1 MSAHRRKM
9 LPWCWA
15 LILVVAPHCV
25 QAIINPSLQPRDL
38 FERHDVVLELKVASV
53 DAQKQTATLQ
63 VVQVIKGAFDPKTV
77 TVSASGE
84 GLKLAFESL
93 AKVGSPVVAYV
104 GQSRRKPDKILTYT
118 GGAGEWQA
126 GQKDARDPSLW
137 QWTERIDP
145 LAAGGGMAGT
155 FNGAIDRLVEMML
168 DQKRGHYY
176 FPVTPQMQ
184 CREAVMIGKFKN
196 AVRGVALY
204 DIDGDGRLDVY
215 AASGEGD
222 RVFLQRGKLE
232 FDDATEAL
240 GLRNLKSPSVNFAD
254 VNADGYPDLL
264 AGAVIYLG
272 NGKRFNASE
281 LLPKDAAA
289 NLLCAA
295 FVEINGDGYP
305 DVVISKIG
313 GGLHVF
319 LNPGAKGGSFIDA
332 TAAMG
337 LDQESCGASQT
348 GYFSAGDWNR
358 DGRTDLLYATRK
370 GLLLSQ
376 AEKGRFSPMD
386 LNIELDARFDDKGEE
401 LPQTLAGA
409 CGLAPLWRPD
419 RLDLAVC
426 LETKIRWLGE
436 DAGTLRNLTGYGNE
450 IQAGSSSM
458 FPVIAEDLNADGL
471 VDLYVGSRK
480 PAQNALYLSRGY
492 GSFTT
497 AVSHKPDIFVGESH
511 ERGAW
516 ALAAGDAD
524 GDGVNDLLVGCADGS
539 LLLIPNDSLR
549 LREPKEHPTS
559 DQALLAKAGILSV
572 SVRGKHGV
580 LGARVTLAD
589 AQGRIVGMRDI
600 GSNIATGCRGPDT
613 VNLAVRETGPQVLTV
628 RFSDGKT
635 QTRPVELRSAAHL
648 TLVVER
654 DASTAGK

>member
-1 MSAHRRKM
+1 MPAHLRKI
-9 LPWCWA
+9 LFWCWA
-15 LILVVAPHCV
+15 LILFVAPHCA

-38 FERHDVVLELKVASV
+38 FERHDVVLELKVALI

-63 VVQVIKGAFDPKTV
+63 VLQVIKGAFAPKTV

-84 GLKLAFESL
+84 DLKLAFESL

-104 GQSRRKPDKILTYT
+104 GGSPRKPDKILSYT
-118 GGAGEWQA
+118 GGPGEWQV
-126 GQKDARDPSLW
+126 GQKDARDPSIW

-155 FNGAIDRLVEMML
+155 FNGATDRLVEMML
-168 DQKRGHYY
+168 DKKRGHYY
-176 FPVTPQMQ
+176 FPVTPQIQ
-184 CREAVMIGKFKN
+184 CREAVTICKFKS

-215 AASGEGD
+215 AASEEGD
-222 RVFLQRGKLE
+222 RVFLQRGNLKFE
-232 FDDATEAL
+232 DATEAL
-240 GLRNLKSPSVNFAD
+240 GLQNLKNPSVNFAD

-264 AGAVIYLG
+264 AGA
-272 NGKRFNASE
+272 
-281 LLPKDAAA
+281 
-289 NLLCAA
+289 C
-295 FVEINGDGYP
+295 
-305 DVVISKIG
+305 
-313 GGLHVF
+313 
-319 LNPGAKGGSFIDA
+319 
-332 TAAMG
+332 
-337 LDQESCGASQT
+337 C
-348 GYFSAGDWNR
+348 
-358 DGRTDLLYATRK
+358 
-370 GLLLSQ
+370 
-376 AEKGRFSPMD
+376 
-386 LNIELDARFDDKGEE
+386 
-401 LPQTLAGA
+401 
-409 CGLAPLWRPD
+409 LAPLWRPD
-419 RLDLAVC
+419 RLDLGVC

-516 ALAAGDAD
+516 SLAAGDAD
-524 GDGVNDLLVGCADGS
+524 GNGVNDLLVGCADGS

-559 DQALLAKAGILSV
+559 DQTLLAKAGILSV
-572 SVRGKHGV
+572 NVRGKHGV

-589 AQGRIVGMRDI
+589 AQGRIVGMRDL

-613 VNLAVRETGPQVLTV
+613 VNLAVREPGPHVLTV

-648 TLVVER
+648 ALVVER
-654 DASTAGK
+654 DASTPGK

>member
-1 MSAHRRKM
+1 MPAHLRKR
-9 LPWCWA
+9 LFCCWS
-15 LILVVAPHCV
+15 LILLVAPYCA
-25 QAIINPSLQPRDL
+25 QAIINPSLQPGDL
-38 FERHDVVLELKVASV
+38 FERYDDVLELKFTAV
-53 DAQKQTATLQ
+53 DAEKGTAALQ
-63 VVQVIKGAFDPKTV
+63 VLQVIKGTFAPKTV
-77 TVSASGE
+77 TVSVSGE
-84 GLKLAFESL
+84 DVKAAFESQ
-93 AKVGSPVVAYV
+93 AKVDSPVVAYV
-104 GQSRRKPDKILTYT
+104 GQSRRKSGKILLYT
-118 GGAGEWQA
+118 GGSGQWQVGE
-126 GQKDARDPSLW
+126 KDARDPAIW
-137 QWTERIDP
+137 QWTERLDP

-155 FNGAIDRLVEMML
+155 FNGATDRLVEMML
-168 DQKRGHYY
+168 DKKRDHYY

-184 CREAVMIGKFKN
+184 CREAVTICKFKS

-215 AASGEGD
+215 AASDQGD
-222 RVFLQRGKLE
+222 RVFLQRGNLK

-240 GLRNLKSPSVNFAD
+240 GLQNLKSPSVNFAD

-281 LLPKDAAA
+281 LLPNEASAK
-289 NLLCAA
+289 LLCAA

-305 DVVISKIG
+305 DVVVSKIG
-313 GGLHVF
+313 GGLHVY
-319 LNPGAKGGSFIDA
+319 LNPGAKGGPFVDA
-332 TAAMG
+332 TAATG

-348 GYFSAGDWNR
+348 GFFSAGYWNR
-358 DGRTDLLYATRK
+358 DGRTALLYAVGK
-370 GLLLSQ
+370 GILLRQ
-376 AEKGRFSPMD
+376 VEKGRFSPTN
-386 LNIELDARFDDKGEE
+386 LNIALEPRFDDNGEE
-401 LPQTLAGA
+401 LPQTLANA
-409 CGLAPLWRPD
+409 CGFAPLWSPD
-419 RLDLAVC
+419 RLDLVVC
-426 LETKIRWLGE
+426 LETKIQWLGE
-436 DAGTLRNLTGYGNE
+436 DAETLRNLTGYGNE
-450 IQAGSSSM
+450 LQVRSSSM

-516 ALAAGDAD
+516 SLAAGDAD

-559 DQALLAKAGILSV
+559 DQTLLAKAGILSV
-572 SVRGKHGV
+572 NVRGKHGV

-613 VNLAVRETGPQVLTV
+613 VNLAVREPTGAHTLKIT
-628 RFSDGKT
+628 FSDGIK
-635 QTRPVELRSAAHL
+635 QEWPVDFSGEQRRI
-648 TLVVER
+648 TLVAER
-654 DASTAGK
+654 KP